1 MKGIMQPGLV
11 WKIMRWMN
19 TRMVQNY
26 QKGFGPQRMVLLL
39 TTIGRKSGL
48 PRITPLQYEKID
60 DVYYVASARGE
71 HADWYKNLQH
81 NTAVHVQ
88 VGRYESDG
96 IAELVTDP
104 ARIANFLELRLKMHP
119 FFIGVLLRLEGLPI
133 HWKRIDME
141 RIAST
146 KVLAILHLVPAQE
159 SINVKQIRLPA

>member
-1 MKGIMQPGLV
+1 MKVKKQPGLL

-19 TRMVQNY
+19 SRMIQNY
-26 QKGFGPQRMVLLL
+26 KKGFGPQRMVLLL

-48 PRITPLQYEKID
+48 PRVTPLQFEKIGD
-60 DVYYVASARGE
+60 AYYVASARGKYS
-71 HADWYKNLQH
+71 DWYRNLQQ

-88 VGRYESDG
+88 VGNHESDG

-104 ARIANFLELRLKMHP
+104 ARIADFLELRLKMHP
-119 FFIGVLLRLEGLPI
+119 LFIGVLLRLEGLPI

-146 KVLAILHLVPAQE
+146 KVLVILHQVSAQ
-159 SINVKQIRLPA
+159 